1 MKTQRDEAPMIELLT
16 APTPNGWKIS
26 IMLEECG
33 LPYRVQWIDLGK
45 GEQFAP
51 DFLTISPNNR
61 IPAITDHAP
70 ADGGEPISV
79 FETGAILLY
88 LAEKTGQFLPDDLRS
103 RKRVMEW
110 LFWQVGGLGPMLGQ
124 HGHFKLYAPDRIAY
138 ATNRYRDEALRLY
151 GVLERQLAGSPFL
164 AGEAYS
170 IADMACWPWVRTWK
184 AQDIPLDEYPAV
196 RSWYDRLK
204 QRPGLRRGVALGS
217 ERVNKRPQ
225 DSAETRRILFGIKE
239 QDT

>member
-61 IPAITDHAP
+61 IPAITDYAP

>member
-1 MKTQRDEAPMIELLT
+1 MKTKRDEAPMIELLT

-225 DSAETRRILFGIKE
+225 DSAETRRILFSIKE

>member
-184 AQDIPLDEYPAV
+184 AQDIPLDEYHAV

-204 QRPGLRRGVALGS
+204 QRPGLRRGVALGR

>member
-1 MKTQRDEAPMIELLT
+1 MIELLT

-33 LPYRVQWIDLGK
+33 LPYSVQWINLGK

-51 DFLTISPNNR
+51 DFLAVSPNNR
-61 IPAITDHAP
+61 IPAIVDHAP
-70 ADGGEPISV
+70 MGGGEPVSV

-88 LAEKTGQFLPDDLRS
+88 LAEKTGQFLPADLRG
-103 RKRVMEW
+103 RKQVMEW

-124 HGHFKLYAPDRIAY
+124 HGHFKLYAPERIAY
-138 ATNRYRDEALRLY
+138 ATDRYRAEALRLY
-151 GVLERQLAGSPFL
+151 GVLDRQLASTPFV
-164 AGEAYS
+164 AGESYS

-184 AQDIPLDEYPAV
+184 AQDIPLSDFLAV
-196 RSWYDRLK
+196 RAWYDRLK
-204 QRPGLRRGVALGS
+204 QRPALRRGVELGS
-217 ERVNKRPQ
+217 DRINTRPQ

-239 QDT
+239 QEP